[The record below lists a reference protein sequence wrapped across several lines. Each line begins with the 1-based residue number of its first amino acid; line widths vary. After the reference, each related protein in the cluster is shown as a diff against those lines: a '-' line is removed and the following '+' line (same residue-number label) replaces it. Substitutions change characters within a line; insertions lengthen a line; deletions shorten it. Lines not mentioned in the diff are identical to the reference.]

1 MEAERVNAL
10 DYFTGMTASEI
21 EVVSGAMR
29 EDAWWDGSVVVQQ
42 GEQKGSV
49 YFVLEGAIRVDRS
62 KETGEIVTVGRLG
75 PGAVFGVLGVLDG
88 VERAASCVAEGTVRC
103 AIMER
108 KDFIDLM
115 NGATPLAMRFQLAV
129 LRCIARD
136 IRSTNNRLTELA
148 ALPACKVSAA
158 DLEQVF

>member
-10 DYFTGMTASEI
+10 DYFTGMSKSEV
-21 EVVSGAMR
+21 EVVAGAMR

-49 YFVLEGAIRVDRS
+49 YFVLEGVVRVERK

-148 ALPACKVSAA
+148 ALPACKVTEE

>member
-10 DYFTGMTASEI
+10 DYFTGMSKSEV
-21 EVVSGAMR
+21 EVVAGAMR

-49 YFVLEGAIRVDRS
+49 YFVLEGVVRVERK

-88 VERAASCVAEGTVRC
+88 VERAASCLAEGTVRC

-148 ALPACKVSAA
+148 ALPACKVTDE

>member
-10 DYFTGMTASEI
+10 DYFTGMSKSEV
-21 EVVSGAMR
+21 EVVAGAMR

-49 YFVLEGAIRVDRS
+49 YFVLEGVVRVERK

-115 NGATPLAMRFQLAV
+115 NGATPLAMRFQIAV

-148 ALPACKVSAA
+148 ALPACKVTEE